1 MKTEIKKK
9 GNPLALLPLGVFL
22 VLFVGSGLITGDFYK
37 MSSLVAF
44 LIAGGVALLFNR
56 KVSLEE
62 KNEYI
67 LQRSRRL

>member
-1 MKTEIKKK
+1 MKTEIKK

-37 MSSLVAF
+37 MPSLVAF

-62 KNEYI
+62 K
-67 LQRSRRL
+67 